1 MAKSIFISDFD
12 DTLVKTRANVY
23 VTHADG
29 SEDALSPA
37 QYAIYDKQDGDDFN
51 FDEFEYLVDPKP
63 IPRYVKFLKNA
74 IESKKVNKVVILTAR
89 GSETPVIKF
98 LRSVG
103 ITSGVKIVALGD
115 SDPARKKHYIE
126 RQIQKGF
133 TRIVFADDS
142 PKNVEAAKELQHKYP
157 EARLIVHHVQEPE
170 HNDPPVQPSKHTPK
184 EQEKLK
190 KQLDTVK
197 ITNPTTKRTI
207 NLKSALGYKK
217 SDPAYQLAIRT
228 LQQLKRK

>member
-1 MAKSIFISDFD
+1 MAKSVFISDFD
-12 DTLVKTRANVY
+12 DTLVKTRARVH

-29 SEDALSPA
+29 STDALVPA
-37 QYAIYDKQDGDDFN
+37 QYAIYDKQPGDTFN

-63 IPRYVKFLKNA
+63 IPRYVRFLKSA
-74 IESKKVNKVVILTAR
+74 IESKKVDKVVILTAR
-89 GSETPVIKF
+89 GHEAPIIKF

-115 SDPARKKHYIE
+115 SDPSRKKHYIE
-126 RQIQKGF
+126 KQINKGF

-142 PKNVEAAKELQHKYP
+142 HQNVQAAKELQDKYP
-157 EARLIVHHVQEPE
+157 QTRMIVHHVKEPE
-170 HNDPPVQPSKHTPK
+170 HNDPPVQPSKQTPK
-184 EQEKLK
+184 EQLKLK